1 MVGRLTHATLLLGA
15 LVLSACASLS
25 AKDNDPLI
33 GPKTDDFYALD
44 GLHAEPENDEAIIV
58 IAFSGGGKRSSA
70 FGFGA
75 MEAFQRVMIGGG
87 ARARSL
93 LSDADVISGVSGGS
107 FVAAGY
113 GYQRAEFFTKFRKR
127 FLEHD
132 LEADIYGLFLL
143 PWRWD
148 WLFNAQW
155 GRNDEMARVYG
166 RLLFRDGDAHEATYA
181 DLQRLGRPFI
191 AIQATDLATS
201 DTFLFSQ
208 TTFDLICSDLAT
220 FPLARAVA
228 ASNAFPGLFSPVT
241 LINRRTE
248 ACPVAVPHWIEEG
261 LKAPPVSR
269 LRFQAETAH
278 HYVNPA
284 DGAYV
289 HLVDGGVADNL
300 ALRGLYDFVG
310 RPDDARPLRVRE
322 AIARARRIIFIS
334 VDGQAV
340 NDPEIGRVPVFD
352 DFFRVLDAVTS
363 GAIDRLNYETL
374 LAGDALLT
382 DFAAAINA
390 RRCAA
395 DPDAEGVQAYFAHVA
410 LKDASNADD
419 LKNIPTGLTIGS
431 ADIERLIEAGRNQAD
446 SNAEIGRFV
455 REFGMRRNACEAA
468 GSVTQ

>member
-1 MVGRLTHATLLLGA
+1 MNGWLRYAALFLGA
-15 LVLSACASLS
+15 WALCACASLS
-25 AKDNDPLI
+25 AKDNDPLTA
-33 GPKTDDFYALD
+33 PKTADFYALD
-44 GLHAEPENDEAIIV
+44 GLHAEPGNDEAIIV

-75 MEAFQRVMIGGG
+75 METFRNLMIGEPS
-87 ARARSL
+87 RSRSL
-93 LSDADVISGVSGGS
+93 LSDTDVISGVSGGS

-113 GYQRAEFFTKFRKR
+113 GYQRDAFFTKFRKQ
-127 FLEHD
+127 FLDYD

-148 WLFNAQW
+148 WLFDAQW

-166 RLLFRDGDAHEATYA
+166 RLLFGDGASQATYA
-181 DLQRLGRPFI
+181 DLQMRGRPFI

-241 LINRRTE
+241 LINRRTD
-248 ACPVAVPHWIEEG
+248 ACPVVAPRWIEEG

-278 HYVNPA
+278 HYVDPA

-322 AIARARRIIFIS
+322 AIGRARRIIFIS

-374 LAGDALLT
+374 LAGDALLS
-382 DFAAAINA
+382 DFAASINA
-390 RRCAA
+390 RRCAV
-395 DPDAEGVQAYFAHVA
+395 DPQAEGVQAYFAHVA
-410 LKDASNADD
+410 LKDAADADD
-419 LKNIPTGLTIGS
+419 LKNIPTGLTISDG
-431 ADIERLIEAGRNQAD
+431 DIERLIEAGRSQVTGNT
-446 SNAEIGRFV
+446 EILRFV

-468 GSVTQ
+468 GNITQ